1 MTRACMVLVVAL
13 AISATLAIQDRF
25 VEVKSK
31 QVVDLR
37 DQGEA
42 VDTID
47 GKLMEEPMDEQEL
60 EMRAGKN
67 TKRTIGRY

>member
-1 MTRACMVLVVAL
+1 MVLVVAL
-13 AISATLAIQDRF
+13 AISATLAIQERL
-25 VEVKSK
+25 VEVKSN

-60 EMRAGKN
+60 EMRSGKN
-67 TKRTIGRY
+67 TKRTIGR

>member
-1 MTRACMVLVVAL
+1 MVLVVAL
-13 AISATLAIQDRF
+13 AISATLAIQERF

-42 VDTID
+42 VETID
-47 GKLMEEPMDEQEL
+47 EELMEEPIDEQEL
-60 EMRAGKN
+60 ELRTTGTN
-67 TKRTIGRY
+67 TKSTIGKY